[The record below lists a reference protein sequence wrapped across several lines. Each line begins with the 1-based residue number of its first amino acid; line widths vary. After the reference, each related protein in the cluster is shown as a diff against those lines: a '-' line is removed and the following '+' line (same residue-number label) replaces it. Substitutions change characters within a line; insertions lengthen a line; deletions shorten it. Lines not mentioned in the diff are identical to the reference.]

1 MTMPGQP
8 GGLRSGAAGGAPDSG
23 HDPLPLGAVLALFAM
38 LSATTILS
46 QFLRFST
53 GIIAPELVR
62 ELTLSPEMLGLANG
76 AFYIAL
82 FASQVP
88 VGIAF
93 DRIGPR
99 ITVSVLAT
107 AIVAGGFLHMVVETG
122 WGLVAARLLFGLG
135 CGASFMSAI
144 VLCSR
149 WFPPYQWSTVLS
161 WVFGISQLGTVIS
174 GTPMAIYVGQAGWRS
189 VFLWV
194 AVFAAVK
201 GVLFY
206 LLVRDR
212 PPGRPLPPVR
222 HEGVVDIFRGF
233 LDVLRIPGLK
243 RIFAIQLFAYSV
255 VSTVIGLWASLFLHD
270 VHGLD
275 AVARGNVLVAM
286 AVAQTTGTLCAGPLD
301 RIFNTR
307 KWAVVALATLTVTML
322 GLIAAFPTTS
332 AALSIALLI
341 ALCFFASYGTLIIA
355 HSRSHFP
362 EHLVGRG
369 ATVGNMCQVVGSS
382 TLPVVTGFIPAL
394 LPSAGPGYS
403 VSAYQA
409 IFALIAISLLAGLAV
424 YMTSKDVKPR

>member
-1 MTMPGQP
+1 MSPPGP
-8 GGLRSGAAGGAPDSG
+8 GSGATGPGSGAA
-23 HDPLPLGAVLALFAM
+23 LPLGAVLALFAM

-53 GIIAPELVR
+53 GVIAPELVR
-62 ELTLSPEMLGLANG
+62 ELALTPEMLGLANG

-82 FASQVP
+82 FVSQVP

-99 ITVSVLAT
+99 ITVSVLSVL
-107 AIVAGGFLHMVVETG
+107 IVAGGLLHMTVETG

-174 GTPMAIYVGQAGWRS
+174 GTPLALYAEQAGWRS

-194 AVFAAVK
+194 AVFAGIKAL
-201 GVLFY
+201 LFY

-212 PPGRPLPPVR
+212 PPGRPAPAMQSERLI
-222 HEGVVDIFRGF
+222 DILGGF

-286 AVAQTTGTLCAGPLD
+286 AVAQTAGTLCAGPLD

-307 KWAVVALATLTVTML
+307 KWAVVALASLTVSML
-322 GLIAAFPTTS
+322 ALIAALPTTS
-332 AALSIALLI
+332 AALSIGLLVG
-341 ALCFFASYGTLIIA
+341 LCFFASYGTLIIA
-355 HSRSHFP
+355 HTRSHFP

-369 ATVGNMCQVVGSS
+369 ATLGNMCQVVGSS
-382 TLPVVTGFIPAL
+382 SLPVVTGFIPAL

-403 VSAYQA
+403 VAAYQA
-409 IFALIAISLLAGLAV
+409 IFALIAASLAAGLAV